1 MEYLKENEF
10 EFEDSFAWWNYK
22 KLKYPILAKLA
33 YQYLAISAISIA
45 SKRLFSNASN
55 LLSAKRTHLD
65 AKFFR
70 RTLFL
75 KRNADCIANIHP
87 SQ

>member
-1 MEYLKENEF
+1 M
-10 EFEDSFAWWNYK
+10 
-22 KLKYPILAKLA
+22 KYPILAKFA
-33 YQYLAISAISIA
+33 YQYLAISATSTVNE
-45 SKRLFSNASN
+45 RLISNAGN

-75 KRNADCIANIHP
+75 KRNADCIASIHP